1 MMAVHYDEADYK
13 QEHSM
18 ASTESG
24 RQMYPS
30 FKEAHEAFVAEYTA
44 LYHGF
49 PKYLEDLVIGFGW
62 GEDASGKRWFIISA
76 NPQGLQHLTYPELVS
91 WDFEGFTDLPE
102 LIRHARLDS
111 IKL

>member
-1 MMAVHYDEADYK
+1 
-13 QEHSM
+13 M

-44 LYHGF
+44 LYQGF

-62 GEDASGKRWFIISA
+62 GEDASGQRWFIISA
-76 NPQGLQHLTYPELVS
+76 NPQGLQHLTHPELVS
-91 WDFEGFTDLPE
+91 WDFENLTDIPE
-102 LIRHARLDS
+102 LIQHAHLDNIS
-111 IKL
+111 F